1 MVLTCFWIPVVDKG
15 VQINNGLYSI
25 GFLFLYLVID
35 KMTGMVPNAHA
46 LGTLNL
52 VANFFENSAHGT
64 TVVGAFRTSFWVSLD
79 VLRDF
84 LLDFWLM
91 FFWFQV

>member
-1 MVLTCFWIPVVDKG
+1 MS
-15 VQINNGLYSI
+15 NGLYSI

-35 KMTGMVPNAHA
+35 KMTGMIPNAHA

-64 TVVGAFRTSFWVSLD
+64 TVGGAFRTSFWVSSRSVSKSSKSLD
-79 VLRDF
+79 IIKRSVRLSF
-84 LLDFWLM
+84 LSIP
-91 FFWFQV
+91 V